1 MARLVVRLAGSSIL
15 ASFVAAAPAAMA
27 QNVSNEVWIGQTG
40 GTNTVTITQTGR
52 TNLAGADN
60 VVLRLNQDGE
70 FNKLSIDQYG
80 WSNQAGA
87 APLDNP
93 PRGINQS
100 GDRNEIDIRQHTGR
114 DAEDGTNLVGAIWQ
128 ESPFLL
134 SETANALTIIQTE
147 EGELG
152 EVVIDAAAGH
162 SIGTVTQIFDARGA
176 SGPNA
181 NTASLTQRG
190 GGFGV
195 GNTIGALLQE
205 GAGNSFVAIQSG
217 QSNRVHDARQFGTGN
232 DSDIQQNAGE
242 DNLLEYSQQ
251 VGIRNI
257 SKVHMSGSR
266 NAVQRI
272 LQNNQQMG
280 AGAAG
285 NRAKVILKGEGNGGT
300 GNGGT
305 GDFLSDAAR
314 NVSAAQANVV
324 QLGDDNDVSITI
336 VGDDNKFG
344 THQIGE
350 GNGAVL
356 TISAPEGQ
364 IALRN
369 ESATFQIG
377 DDNSVS
383 HQVIG
388 SDNVGAVRQFGER
401 NRIVIEQ
408 QGDYNLADILVR
420 GNDNNA
426 TASTFTGTALS
437 VALTVASLQPGTVR
451 QQGLHNVATAQVD
464 GTGNNNFG
472 FHQLGEDNSIAG
484 SIDGFRNELA
494 VVQTGHTNRSI
505 SVQTGTGNTLGIRQ
519 F

>member
-1 MARLVVRLAGSSIL
+1 MARLVIRLGGAAL
-15 ASFVAAAPAAMA
+15 TCLVAAPVAMA

-60 VVLRLNQDGE
+60 VDLRLNQDGE

-87 APLDNP
+87 APFDSP
-93 PRGINQS
+93 PRGISQT
-100 GDRNEIDIRQHTGR
+100 GDRNEIDIRQYTGR
-114 DAEDGTNLVGAIWQ
+114 DAENGSNIVGAIWQ

-134 SETANALTIIQTE
+134 STTANELTIIQTE
-147 EGELG
+147 EAGLG

-162 SIGTVTQIFDARGA
+162 SIGTVTQIFSTEDA
-176 SGPNA
+176 SGTTA

-190 GGFGV
+190 GGFGA
-195 GNTIGALLQE
+195 GNAIGSLRQE

-217 QSNRVHDARQFGTGN
+217 QSNHVHDARQLGTGN
-232 DSDIQQNAGE
+232 DSDIQQNGGE
-242 DNLLEYSQQ
+242 GNLLEYSQQ
-251 VGIRNI
+251 AGFANV

-272 LQNNQQMG
+272 LQNNQQMD

-305 GDFLSDAAR
+305 GDFHSAAAR

-336 VGDDNKFG
+336 AGDDNKFG
-344 THQIGE
+344 AHQVGE
-350 GNGAVL
+350 GNGVVL
-356 TISAPEGQ
+356 AISAVESQ
-364 IALRN
+364 TASRN
-369 ESATFQIG
+369 ESAMFQIG
-377 DDNSVS
+377 DDNYVS

-401 NRIVIEQ
+401 NRLAIDQ
-408 QGDYNLADILVR
+408 QGDHNLADIFVR

-437 VALTVASLQPGTVR
+437 VALAVASLQPGAVR
-451 QQGLHNVATAQVD
+451 QQGLNNIATAEVG

-472 FHQLGEDNSIAG
+472 FHQAGDDNSIA
-484 SIDGFRNELA
+484 STIDGFRNELA
-494 VVQTGHTNRSI
+494 VVQTGYTNRSI
-505 SVQTGTGNTLGIRQ
+505 AVQTGTGNTLGIHQ